1 MTNADRIRDMTD
13 DELCKFL
20 DLLEEGVISYVTAF
34 YDMDS
39 YKSWKCWLSS
49 DANTYGG
56 INNFP
61 WFKKLGEQ
69 E

>member
-20 DLLEEGVISYVTAF
+20 DLLEEGVISYATTF

-39 YKSWKCWLSS
+39 YESWEYWLSS
-49 DANTYGG
+49 DANADGG
-56 INNFP
+56 IDNFP
-61 WFKKLGEQ
+61 WFNKEGE
-69 E
+69 

>member
-1 MTNADRIRDMTD
+1 MTNADRIRNMTD

-20 DLLEEGVISYVTAF
+20 DLLEEGAISYVTTL

-39 YKSWKCWLSS
+39 CESWKCWLSS

-61 WFKKLGEQ
+61 WFKN
-69 E
+69 